1 MPGVTTMEQ
10 QRSRVG
16 RKRLTGVTL
25 LVSTLLA
32 GCSQVPDAVNPVE
45 WYNSSVEFFSGEDQE
60 AEQAKTSAQPGKPA
74 ALDTDQKF
82 PTLASVEQ
90 QRQLDDARTQ
100 GLVADVEGRKYAPA
114 VTRQGE
120 AINALGAPPPK
131 PPVAIASVT
140 PSQPAPPAMPAT
152 TVTSAEVAS
161 VPAMPA
167 TDSLATT
174 DGQQDFQAQMVK
186 RLAEIRARANQGS
199 GLPEYIAQPI
209 GSGVSET
216 VVISADGIQAGYGSV
231 AQAPT
236 TIPAAVMPAN
246 SELTYIQRVAQPIS
260 GNAVKV
266 ATIMFGNGSSKLS
279 ARDRSILAN
288 VRKIQQERGGRLRV
302 IGHASSRT
310 RNTDP
315 VRHKMINF
323 KVSAARAD
331 AVVNELLKQG
341 LDKASLQVD
350 AVSDS
355 TPVYFEFMPT
365 GEAGNRRAEIYLES

>member
-10 QRSRVG
+10 QRSRAS

-25 LVSTLLA
+25 LVSGLLA

-60 AEQAKTSAQPGKPA
+60 AEQAKATAQPEKPT

-82 PTLASVEQ
+82 PNLAAVEQ
-90 QRQLDDARTQ
+90 QRQLDDACTQ

-120 AINALGAPPPK
+120 AVNALGAPPPK
-131 PPVAIASVT
+131 PPVSIVSAA
-140 PSQPAPPAMPAT
+140 PLQPAPPAMPAT
-152 TVTSAEVAS
+152 SVTSAGVAS
-161 VPAMPA
+161 APALSA

-209 GSGVSET
+209 GSEFAET
-216 VVISADGIQAGYGSV
+216 VVISADGIQAGYGS
-231 AQAPT
+231 AAPAPT
-236 TIPAAVMPAN
+236 SGSAAIMPVN
-246 SELTYIQRVAQPIS
+246 SELTYIQRAAQPIS
-260 GNAVKV
+260 GNAIKV

-331 AVVNELLKQG
+331 AVVRELLKQG
-341 LDKASLQVD
+341 LDQASLQVD